1 MVVVPMDRHHSSQ
14 SGLLL
19 SIRAEET
26 NELMAASLLGIILEI
41 PLDLVFIAAIGGI
54 YRMQMAHVASLA
66 QPVAPQ
72 AQPSS

>member
-1 MVVVPMDRHHSSQ
+1 M
-14 SGLLL
+14 
-19 SIRAEET
+19 

-41 PLDLVFIAAIGGI
+41 PLDLVFIAVIGGI
-54 YRMQMAHVASLA
+54 YRMQTAHVASLA